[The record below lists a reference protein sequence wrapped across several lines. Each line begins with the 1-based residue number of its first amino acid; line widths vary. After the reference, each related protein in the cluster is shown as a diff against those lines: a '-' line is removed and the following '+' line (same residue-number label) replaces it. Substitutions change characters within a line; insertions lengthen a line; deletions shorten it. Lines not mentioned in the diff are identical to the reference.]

1 MKVALILARK
11 NSKRIKNKNTK
22 LFCGKPMIYWPSKI
36 AKESNLFDKIYVSTD
51 SINTSNLSKKLRLS
65 VPFLRKKKYATDTAS
80 TLSVVKNFIEN
91 VEKKEKIKISYLC
104 CIYASA
110 PFFNT
115 KDLKESFS
123 MLLKQKREF
132 VFLASQIDS
141 LFLRSFTRGKNRINL
156 INKKY
161 LNYRS
166 QDLDKCYIDL
176 GQFYW
181 GTASSWTK
189 QKAIFSSKSNIVI
202 RKKENYIDINTK
214 KDWKIAV
221 KIFNKKL

>member
-1 MKVALILARK
+1 MNIAVIPARGG
-11 NSKRIKNKNTK
+11 SKRIPHKNIKT
-22 LFCGKPMIYWPSKI
+22 FCGKPMIYWPSKI

-123 MLLKQKREF
+123 MLL
-132 VFLASQIDS
+132 
-141 LFLRSFTRGKNRINL
+141 TRLPNQYGRMTL
-156 INKKY
+156 SPGFQEY
-161 LNYRS
+161 DTGAY
-166 QDLDKCYIDL
+166 D
-176 GQFYW
+176 
-181 GTASSWTK
+181 
-189 QKAIFSSKSNIVI
+189 
-202 RKKENYIDINTK
+202 
-214 KDWKIAV
+214 
-221 KIFNKKL
+221 

>member
-1 MKVALILARK
+1 MKIALILARK

-22 LFCGKPMIYWPSKI
+22 LFCGKPMIYWPSKV

-51 SINTSNLSKKLRLS
+51 SRNTSKLSKKLGLC
-65 VPFLRKKKYATDTAS
+65 VPFLRKKRYASDTAS
-80 TLSVVKNFIEN
+80 TISVVKNFIKE
-91 VEKKEKIKISYLC
+91 VEKSKRIKISYLC

-110 PFFNT
+110 PFFDS
-115 KDLKESFS
+115 KDLKESLRI
-123 MLLKQKREF
+123 LLKQKREF
-132 VFLASQIDS
+132 VFLANPIDS
-141 LFLRSFTRGKNRINL
+141 LFLRSFTRNKNKINL

-166 QDLDKCYIDL
+166 QNIDKCYVDS

-181 GTASSWTK
+181 GTANSWIK

-214 KDWKIAV
+214 KDWKIAE
-221 KIFNKKL
+221 KIFNKKS